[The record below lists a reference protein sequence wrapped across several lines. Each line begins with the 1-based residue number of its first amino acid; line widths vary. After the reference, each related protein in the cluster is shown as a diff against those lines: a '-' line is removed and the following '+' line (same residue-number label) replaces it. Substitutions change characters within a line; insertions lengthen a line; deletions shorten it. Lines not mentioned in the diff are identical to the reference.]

1 MKKLKINNKGIT
13 LVELLIAMVIGAIVI
28 SAVIILL
35 NNGIN
40 SYSKQTITSQLQ
52 NDANITLNQM
62 TDAIMEATCIDI
74 YNVTSG
80 TGDTPNFITKRADA
94 HNAGNAYSYDSANKT
109 LYVGPTAIL
118 TGGDY
123 SQSGMLC
130 KNVDSFKVQVL
141 NSSVKTEET
150 NDTNEVGAIF
160 ITQKIIGINN
170 PIQIKVTLILKYNGI
185 TREVSRVTSLR
196 NEIKVVADFAIQ
208 NKTMTDFPL
217 KWHLAAYFTD

>member
-1 MKKLKINNKGIT
+1 MNKLKINNKGIT

-40 SYSKQTITSQLQ
+40 SYSRQTITAQLQ

-62 TDAIMEATCIDI
+62 TDAIMEANCIDI
-74 YNVTSG
+74 YNVISG
-80 TGDTPNFITKRADA
+80 TGDTPKFITKRDT
-94 HNAGNAYSYDSANKT
+94 HGNVCYVYSYDSANKN
-109 LYVGPTAIL
+109 LYVGTTIF
-118 TGGDY
+118 TTDY
-123 SQSGMLC
+123 SKAAMLC
-130 KNVDSFKVQVL
+130 KNVTSFKVQIL
-141 NSSVKTEET
+141 NSSVKTEEV
-150 NDTNEVGAIF
+150 NDTNEAGDVF

-170 PIQIKVTLILKYNGI
+170 PIQIKVTLKLSYNGI

-196 NEIKVVADFAIQ
+196 NEIKDVADFAIQ

-217 KWHLAAYFTD
+217 KWHLADYFTD

>member
-1 MKKLKINNKGIT
+1 
-13 LVELLIAMVIGAIVI
+13 
-28 SAVIILL
+28 
-35 NNGIN
+35 
-40 SYSKQTITSQLQ
+40 
-52 NDANITLNQM
+52 
-62 TDAIMEATCIDI
+62 
-74 YNVTSG
+74 
-80 TGDTPNFITKRADA
+80 
-94 HNAGNAYSYDSANKT
+94 
-109 LYVGPTAIL
+109 
-118 TGGDY
+118 
-123 SQSGMLC
+123 MLC

-196 NEIKVVADFAIQ
+196 NEIKDVADFAIQ